1 MRMRDANAFTCSW
14 SLVLISL
21 LVVGTMPTP
30 VLAQAGQSSETD
42 SSSIPELQESSRGEI
57 SADSGEETWTRQ
69 LAFQTAR
76 SVDSFVEGLEAD
88 LGEPVRDHSRIRKRW
103 AWSGVSFPGLP
114 DSTTTIR
121 VEALVVH
128 DPTPSVYPTPK
139 CGGGEPASRGRRGA
153 AANHVLLP
161 ENPRTGVFRPV
172 ALVFGG

>member
-88 LGEPVRDHSRIRKRW
+88 LGEPVRDHSRIRKQW
-103 AWSGVSFPGLP
+103 TWSGVSLPGLT

-128 DPTPSVYPTPK
+128 DPTPVFIRLRSVEE
-139 CGGGEPASRGRRGA
+139 GNLLAEGA
-153 AANHVLLP
+153 EGQQPIMSYFQKMLKRAYLDQ
-161 ENPRTGVFRPV
+161 
-172 ALVFGG
+172 